1 MVTHR
6 VEQRLLFLKCRHRC
20 RADSLTPRE
29 HTIAEL
35 LARGD
40 THKEVAAILN
50 RSPATVR
57 NHIQSIYDKLQ
68 VGNVAGLIH
77 ELRLAG

>member
-1 MVTHR
+1 MR
-6 VEQRLLFLKCRHRC
+6 KRC
-20 RADSLTPRE
+20 RADDLTPRE
-29 HTIAEL
+29 RTVAEL

-40 THKEVAAILN
+40 SYKDIASLLA

-68 VGNVAGLIH
+68 VSNVAGLMQ